1 MSRIRFAATSLS
13 TLGFVLASN
22 VAFANPPAKGTTDP
36 AAAQSLFYEARAL
49 MGKNQWAEACPKL
62 EESNRLDPGIG
73 TQFNLADCNEHI
85 GKTATAWAGFLDVA
99 AQAKTANQAERER
112 VARKR
117 AQALEGKLPKL
128 VVEVPSSMP
137 GLEVKRDGILV
148 GGATYGTAIPVD
160 PGTHKIVA
168 TAPNKQPW
176 ETQVQA
182 VEGKVARVTVPRD
195 LPNAPIAIA
204 PVPVAPAGPPTASVA
219 PPGAVTSSSF
229 TQDSFPS
236 PVQEE
241 RGATQRTLGWVF
253 AGLGAAGLGVGGAF
267 GISSISNRDESR
279 QYCTGDICNA
289 QGVSLRDDAI
299 RDGNVATATMIA
311 GGAVLAGGLLL
322 VITAPRGA
330 SKEDARSA
338 HAKLRAAPSVASN
351 GGGFSLQGTFR

>member
-1 MSRIRFAATSLS
+1 MNRRIRFAVSSLS
-13 TLGFVLASN
+13 TLAFVLASN
-22 VAFANPPAKGTTDP
+22 VAFADPPAKGTDP
-36 AAAQSLFYEARAL
+36 AAAQSLFYEARTL

-73 TQFNLADCNEHI
+73 TQFNLADCNEHV
-85 GKTATAWAGFLDVA
+85 GKTATAWAGFLEVA
-99 AQAKTANQAERER
+99 ALAKASNQADREKL
-112 VARKR
+112 ARKR
-117 AQALEGKLPKL
+117 AQALEAKLPKL

-160 PGTHKIVA
+160 PGSHKIVA
-168 TAPNKQPW
+168 TAPGKQPW
-176 ETQVQA
+176 ETTVQS

-195 LPNAPIAIA
+195 LPNAPVAVA
-204 PVPVAPAGPPTASVA
+204 PVPVVPVGPPAAAA
-219 PPGAVTSSSF
+219 PPPNGVTSSSF
-229 TQDSFPS
+229 TQESFPP

-241 RGATQRTLGWVF
+241 RGSTQRTLGWVF

-267 GISSISNRDESR
+267 GISSLSNRDESR

-330 SKEDARSA
+330 SKEDTRSA
-338 HAKLRAAPSVASN
+338 HAKLRAAPSVAAN